1 MVHTQVNGSTWDHQL
16 SPNSHDSIIYLK
28 FVHAHGGTLESFK
41 NVSVKMMM
49 FVFTIE
55 LGFLMMVIMVSYKA

>member
-1 MVHTQVNGSTWDHQL
+1 MEAH
-16 SPNSHDSIIYLK
+16 LK
-28 FVHAHGGTLESFK
+28 VLK

-55 LGFLMMVIMVSYKA
+55 LGFLMMVIMVSYKAQSTPFP